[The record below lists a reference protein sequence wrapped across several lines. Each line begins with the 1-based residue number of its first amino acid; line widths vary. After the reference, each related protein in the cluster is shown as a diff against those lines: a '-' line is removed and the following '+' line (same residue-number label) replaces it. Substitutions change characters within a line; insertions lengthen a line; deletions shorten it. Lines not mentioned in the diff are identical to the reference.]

1 MPRVLAVAPAL
12 PPDVYPQQQISDAI
26 VPLLA
31 PDGPRRR
38 LAHRVHA
45 ASGVDTRHLA
55 LPIDEYAGLTSFGDA
70 NGHFV
75 RVGTDLAEQA
85 CRAALADAGTAPE
98 EVDLVLFTSVTGIAA
113 PSLDAALVHRL
124 GLRPDVRRLPSFG
137 LGCAG
142 GAAGLAHLHEYLVGR
157 PRQVALLVSVELCS
171 LTFQRDDTSTA
182 NLVSS
187 GLFGDGASAVVVG
200 GDRARA
206 VRDPGPATA
215 SRPAPHVV
223 GTRSHLYPGT
233 GDALGWDVRDT
244 GFGIVLSPEL
254 PRLLGAHLAGD
265 VKDLLAPH
273 GLTPDDVAT
282 WVVHAGGPKVVD
294 AVRDALDLPEA
305 AVARTRATLA
315 AEGNLS
321 SSSVLHVL
329 AATLAD
335 GEPGPGEWAV
345 LMAFGPGVAAE
356 LVLLRG
362 DREAVGP

>member
-1 MPRVLAVAPAL
+1 MSHVLAVAPAL
-12 PPDVYPQQQISDAI
+12 PPDVYPQQQISDVI

-31 PDGPRRR
+31 PEGPRRR

-45 ASGVDTRHLA
+45 ASGVTTRHLA
-55 LPIDEYAGLTSFGDA
+55 LPIDEYEDLTSFGDA
-70 NGHFV
+70 NAHFV

-85 CRAALADAGTAPE
+85 CRAALADADVAPDE
-98 EVDLVLFTSVTGIAA
+98 IDLVFFTSVTGIGA

-124 GLRPDVRRLPSFG
+124 GLRPDVRRVPSFG

-142 GAAGLAHLHEYLVGR
+142 GAAGLAHLHEHLVGHR
-157 PRQVALLVSVELCS
+157 DRLALLVSVELCS

-187 GLFGDGASAVVVG
+187 GLFGDGASAVVVA
-200 GDRARA
+200 GDDVEPRSAA
-206 VRDPGPATA
+206 GP
-215 SRPAPHVV
+215 RLV

-233 GDALGWDVRDT
+233 AHALGWDVRDT

-254 PRLLGAHLAGD
+254 PDLLGAHLAGD
-265 VKDLLAPH
+265 VKDLLAPQ
-273 GLTPDDVAT
+273 GLTADDVGT

-294 AVRDALDLPEA
+294 AVRGALDLPES

-335 GEPGPGEWAV
+335 GEPAPGEWAV
-345 LMAFGPGVAAE
+345 LMAFGPGVATE

-362 DREAVGP
+362 REEAAA

>member
-12 PPDVYPQQQISDAI
+12 PPDVYPQQQISDTI

-31 PDGPRRR
+31 PAGPRRR

-70 NGHFV
+70 NAHFA

-85 CRAALADAGTAPE
+85 SRAALAAAGTAPE
-98 EVDLVLFTSVTGIAA
+98 EVDLVLFTSVTGIGA

-142 GAAGLAHLHEYLVGR
+142 GAAGLAHLHEYLTGR

-200 GDRARA
+200 GDEVRAPA
-206 VRDPGPATA
+206 GHGPV
-215 SRPAPHVV
+215 PAPHVV

-233 GDALGWDVRDT
+233 ADALGWDVRDS

-254 PRLLGAHLAGD
+254 PRLVGAHLAGD
-265 VKDLLAPH
+265 VKDLLVPH
-273 GLTPDDVAT
+273 GLTADDVGT

-294 AVRDALDLPEA
+294 AVRDALALPETA
-305 AVARTRATLA
+305 LARTRATLA

-335 GEPGPGEWAV
+335 GEPRPGEWAV
-345 LMAFGPGVAAE
+345 LLAFGPGVAAE

-362 DREAVGP
+362 AREVAGS

>member
-1 MPRVLAVAPAL
+1 MSRVLAVAPAL

-26 VPLLA
+26 VPLVA
-31 PDGPRRR
+31 PEGARRR

-45 ASGVDTRHLA
+45 ASGVATRHLA
-55 LPIDEYAGLTSFGDA
+55 LPIDEYAGLTSFGEA
-70 NGHFV
+70 NAHFV
-75 RVGTDLAEQA
+75 RVGTDLAE
-85 CRAALADAGTAPE
+85 RAGREALAAAGVAPG
-98 EVDLVLFTSVTGIAA
+98 EVDLLFYTSVTGIGA
-113 PSLDAALVHRL
+113 PSLDAALVDRL
-124 GLRPDVRRLPSFG
+124 GMRPDVRRVPSFG

-142 GAAGLAHLHEYLVGR
+142 GAAGLAHLHDYLAGHS
-157 PRQVALLVSVELCS
+157 RQVALLVSVELCS

-200 GDRARA
+200 GDDVAAR
-206 VRDPGPATA
+206 PGPALT
-215 SRPAPHVV
+215 PTPEVV

-233 GDALGWDVRDT
+233 AHALGWDVRDT

-254 PRLLGAHLAGD
+254 PELLRAHLAGD
-265 VKDLLAPH
+265 VKDLLAPY
-273 GLTPDDVAT
+273 GLTADDVGT

-294 AVRDALDLPEA
+294 AVRDALALRES

-329 AATLAD
+329 AATLDD
-335 GEPGPGEWAV
+335 GAPRPGEWAV

-362 DREAVGP
+362 QEVS

>member
-1 MPRVLAVAPAL
+1 MSRVLAVAPAL
-12 PPDVYPQQQISDAI
+12 PPHVYPQQQISEAI

-31 PDGPRRR
+31 PEGGRRR

-85 CRAALADAGTAPE
+85 SRAALAAAATAPE

-113 PSLDAALVHRL
+113 PSLDAALVQRL

-142 GAAGLAHLHEYLVGR
+142 GAAGLAHLHEYLAGH

-200 GDRARA
+200 GDA
-206 VRDPGPATA
+206 VAPHPGT
-215 SRPAPHVV
+215 RPAPQVV

-233 GDALGWDVRDT
+233 AGALGWDVRDS

-254 PRLLGAHLAGD
+254 PRLIGAHLAGD
-265 VKDLLAPH
+265 VKDLLVPH
-273 GLTPDDVAT
+273 GLTADDVGT

-294 AVRDALDLPEA
+294 AVSDALALPEA
-305 AVARTRATLA
+305 AVARSRATLA

-335 GEPGPGEWAV
+335 GEPRPGEWAV

-362 DREAVGP
+362 DRGVPGS